1 MNKHV
6 LKAIFR
12 RSLLVY
18 LILLLCTGCQ
28 IKTSAPIAHR
38 FEVDL
43 LRTKDYPAGGRFVLD
58 DSISK
63 PIIINFWFPSC
74 PPCVEEMPDLNEFY
88 HANKTNVDVLGIQL
102 IGLDSLSDGQEFVNN
117 MNIAY
122 AVGPD
127 LDGSIA
133 VNYSVHLFPT
143 TIFVDQTGHITR
155 SWQGIISKNE
165 IEAIL
170 NSITD
175 IETEK

>member
-1 MNKHV
+1 M
-6 LKAIFR
+6 
-12 RSLLVY
+12 
-18 LILLLCTGCQ
+18 
-28 IKTSAPIAHR
+28 
-38 FEVDL
+38 
-43 LRTKDYPAGGRFVLD
+43 LD
-58 DSISK
+58 ESISK
-63 PIIINFWFPSC
+63 PIILNFWFPSC
-74 PPCVEEMPDLNEFY
+74 PPCIEEMPDINEFY
-88 HANKTNVDVLGIQL
+88 HDNKAKVDVLGIQL
-102 IGLDSLSDGQEFVNN
+102 IGLDSPSDGQKFVSD

-143 TIFVDQTGHITR
+143 TIFVNQTGNITR

-165 IEAIL
+165 IQAII

>member
-1 MNKHV
+1 M
-6 LKAIFR
+6 
-12 RSLLVY
+12 
-18 LILLLCTGCQ
+18 GCQ
-28 IKTSAPIAHR
+28 IKTSVPKAHL

-43 LRTKDYPAGGRFVLD
+43 LRTKDYPTGGRFVLD
-58 DSISK
+58 ESISK
-63 PIIINFWFPSC
+63 PIILNFWFPSC
-74 PPCVEEMPDLNEFY
+74 PPCIEEMPDINEIY
-88 HANKTNVDVLGIQL
+88 HDNKAKVDVLGIQL
-102 IGLDSLSDGQEFVNN
+102 IGLDSPSDGQKFVSD

-122 AVGPD
+122 AVGAD

-143 TIFVDQTGHITR
+143 TIFVNQTGNITR

-165 IEAIL
+165 IQAII

>member
-1 MNKHV
+1 M
-6 LKAIFR
+6 
-12 RSLLVY
+12 
-18 LILLLCTGCQ
+18 GCQ
-28 IKTSAPIAHR
+28 MKTSAPKAHL

-43 LRTKDYPAGGRFVLD
+43 LRTEDYPTGGRFVLD
-58 DSISK
+58 ESISK

-74 PPCVEEMPDLNEFY
+74 PPCVEEMPDINEIY
-88 HANKTNVDVLGIQL
+88 HDNKANVDVLGIQL
-102 IGLDSLSDGQEFVNN
+102 IGLDSPADGQEFVND

-143 TIFVDQTGHITR
+143 TIFVNQTGNITR

-165 IEAIL
+165 IQAII

>member
-1 MNKHV
+1 
-6 LKAIFR
+6 
-12 RSLLVY
+12 
-18 LILLLCTGCQ
+18 
-28 IKTSAPIAHR
+28 
-38 FEVDL
+38 
-43 LRTKDYPAGGRFVLD
+43 
-58 DSISK
+58 
-63 PIIINFWFPSC
+63 
-74 PPCVEEMPDLNEFY
+74 MPDLNEFY

-133 VNYSVHLFPT
+133 VNYSVHMFPT